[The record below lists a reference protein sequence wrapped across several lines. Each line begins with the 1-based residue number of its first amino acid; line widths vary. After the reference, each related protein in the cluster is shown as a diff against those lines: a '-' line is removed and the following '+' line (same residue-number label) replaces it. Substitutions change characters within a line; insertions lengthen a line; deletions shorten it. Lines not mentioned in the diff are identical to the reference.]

1 MIKTNSDTS
10 FKIFLGICAATAWLY
25 GYGLFGP
32 LLLDDHTTLAGV
44 QQWLVGTRSWLSTIF
59 PNSESVIFSRPVA
72 MASFM
77 ASAWLGDGSV
87 FAYKLGNLI
96 LHLLCGILALV
107 LIRRLLRLD
116 VRLADHYRSLAV
128 FILAIW
134 LLHPMHVSTVLYV
147 VQRMAQLATLFTLAA
162 LIVYLIGRQ
171 QLSEGNSRM
180 AALNLFIGVPL
191 LTILGLLSKQNAAAI
206 PLLCLVLEL
215 AYFSGRRHVAV
226 YAFFAALLIL
236 PGAAATGLLIVSPD
250 VFLAGY
256 ADWDFTLTQR
266 LLTQPRVI
274 FDYIAMWVAP
284 RSPAMGLYT
293 DGYVVSKSLIS
304 PATTAPALLGLIA
317 ISAIAA
323 LKRKSHPTVF
333 AGWFLFL
340 GAHVVESTFLP
351 LEMYYEHRNYLPSI
365 GVLLA
370 LTGVIGGYASNSR
383 RIVGRR
389 AILFA
394 TSATVAAL
402 SFATFGRVLVWQN
415 EATIVAQAIRYHPE
429 STRARLGAIS
439 ISMREAGWR
448 RAIGDA
454 ELLLRNEDPRAAFLG
469 RSLSTLLECVDSKS
483 ISPERIVLAT
493 SNPPPVITPS
503 DLYLAEVVQQ
513 VSVKGLCPTLSHSDL
528 ADILSR
534 MLDSASNQP
543 EKATSKNSVRRI
555 VASIYARGSNWEQA
569 SHHAQLAWE
578 AKHSLANGA
587 TLAFASANNDDPEES
602 LRLVGI
608 LRLMA
613 DHDLREWQG
622 QFDLIE
628 KIARMSIAE
637 RSRRANDDK

>member
-1 MIKTNSDTS
+1 MKHRTS
-10 FKIFLGICAATAWLY
+10 PRHGAVALLLAIAASIYWLA
-25 GYGLFGP
+25 LSGP

-429 STRARLGAIS
+429 STRLRL
-439 ISMREAGWR
+439 
-448 RAIGDA
+448 D
-454 ELLLRNEDPRAAFLG
+454 
-469 RSLSTLLECVDSKS
+469 
-483 ISPERIVLAT
+483 
-493 SNPPPVITPS
+493 
-503 DLYLAEVVQQ
+503 
-513 VSVKGLCPTLSHSDL
+513 
-528 ADILSR
+528 
-534 MLDSASNQP
+534 
-543 EKATSKNSVRRI
+543 
-555 VASIYARGSNWEQA
+555 
-569 SHHAQLAWE
+569 
-578 AKHSLANGA
+578 
-587 TLAFASANNDDPEES
+587 S
-602 LRLVGI
+602 LRLQLSEGAFAKAYEE
-608 LRLMA
+608 A
-613 DHDLREWQG
+613 DLLTQGVSSDLRVSGYTHLFAIDCLYHQRVDPSLLHRAVEESDNILSSHDMHSLQVLLSIDSAEACPAWDQG
-622 QFDLIE
+622 QIADAIVQVLERAPYQSEKSGFKSTVRIMAIRFYARADRWDLAE
-628 KIARMSIAE
+628 DQARILWEGNGFLPSAGWLVRTLIHNKKFNEAE
-637 RSRRANDDK
+637 EILDVLRTSVKTRDSSGLEEVHNLEQMLANTVHVSRTPGTRQ